1 MAGMNRDAIAR
12 MRGADS
18 HSVPSPLPSHKHQIM
33 EAFLWN
39 NKSATRHEQR
49 KHQEIQS
56 LILSRL
62 KRPVVNT
69 YDEIEVRPLVP
80 NRPELCPRDR
90 GIIPRNDSW
99 NHTVDMQTAI
109 NHRNN
114 TRDREIPPRRYR
126 LLSIQRDDEEE
137 DIVCC
142 DGGRCREGTKNLCT
156 IAIWAIIV
164 FFVIN
169 RFFVHMA
176 MHLRMPQNVSPSNVR
191 VVEFGAQAVADVD
204 LGAQAVAGVDLGA
217 QANAGV
223 DEGTKSIANVTL
235 LGQQGVE

>member
-1 MAGMNRDAIAR
+1 MNRDAIAR
-12 MRGADS
+12 TRVVDS
-18 HSVPSPLPSHKHQIM
+18 QSAPSSPPSLPSHTHQIM

-62 KRPVVNT
+62 KRPAVNT
-69 YDEIEVRPLVP
+69 NDEVEVRPLAP
-80 NRPELCPRDR
+80 NRPELSPRDC
-90 GIIPRNDSW
+90 GLISENDSW
-99 NHTVDMQTAI
+99 NHTVNMQTAI
-109 NHRNN
+109 NRRNN
-114 TRDREIPPRRYR
+114 NRYLESPPQQYHP
-126 LLSIQRDDEEE
+126 LSLQSDDEEE

-142 DGGRCREGTKNLCT
+142 DGGHFREGTKNLCT

-169 RFFVHMA
+169 RFFIHMA
-176 MHLRMPQNVSPSNVR
+176 MHLHKPQNVSRSSVR
-191 VVEFGAQAVADVD
+191 VVE
-204 LGAQAVAGVDLGA
+204 LGAQADADVDLGA

-223 DEGTKSIANVTL
+223 ESGTQSIANVTL

>member
-1 MAGMNRDAIAR
+1 MNRDAIAR

-18 HSVPSPLPSHKHQIM
+18 QSAPSPLPSHKHQIM

-62 KRPVVNT
+62 KRPAVNT
-69 YDEIEVRPLVP
+69 YDEVEVRPLVP
-80 NRPELCPRDR
+80 NRSELSPRD
-90 GIIPRNDSW
+90 IIPGNESW
-99 NHTVDMQTAI
+99 NHTVDMHTAI

-114 TRDREIPPRRYR
+114 NRNREIPPRRYHP
-126 LLSIQRDDEEE
+126 LSVQRDDEEE

-176 MHLRMPQNVSPSNVR
+176 MHLHTPHNGSPSNVR
-191 VVEFGAQAVADVD
+191 VVEVGAQAVAD
-204 LGAQAVAGVDLGA
+204 VDLGA

-223 DEGTKSIANVTL
+223 DEGTQSIANATL
-235 LGQQGVE
+235 LGQQGME

>member
-1 MAGMNRDAIAR
+1 

-18 HSVPSPLPSHKHQIM
+18 QSAPSPLPSHKHQIM

-62 KRPVVNT
+62 KRPAVNT
-69 YDEIEVRPLVP
+69 YDEVEVRPLVP
-80 NRPELCPRDR
+80 NRSELSPRDCD
-90 GIIPRNDSW
+90 IIPGNESW
-99 NHTVDMQTAI
+99 NHTVDMHTAI

-114 TRDREIPPRRYR
+114 NRNREIPPRRYHP
-126 LLSIQRDDEEE
+126 LSVQRDDEEE

-176 MHLRMPQNVSPSNVR
+176 MHLHTPHNGSPSNVR
-191 VVEFGAQAVADVD
+191 VVELGAQAVAD
-204 LGAQAVAGVDLGA
+204 VDLGA

-223 DEGTKSIANVTL
+223 DEGTQSIANATL
-235 LGQQGVE
+235 LGQQRME

>member
-1 MAGMNRDAIAR
+1 
-12 MRGADS
+12 MRGMDS
-18 HSVPSPLPSHKHQIM
+18 QSAPLSLTSLPSHKHQIM

-62 KRPVVNT
+62 KRPAVNT
-69 YDEIEVRPLVP
+69 YDEVEVRPLVP
-80 NRPELCPRDR
+80 NQPELSPRDS
-90 GIIPRNDSW
+90 GLISENDSW
-99 NHTVDMQTAI
+99 NHVANMQTAI

-114 TRDREIPPRRYR
+114 NRREIPPQQY
-126 LLSIQRDDEEE
+126 LPLNIQSDDEEE

-142 DGGRCREGTKNLCT
+142 DGGHCREGTKNVCT

-176 MHLRMPQNVSPSNVR
+176 MHLKPQNVSPSSVR
-191 VVEFGAQAVADVD
+191 VVE
-204 LGAQAVAGVDLGA
+204 LGAQAAAGVDLGA

-223 DEGTKSIANVTL
+223 D
-235 LGQQGVE
+235 